1 MKYFNPVDFFGPLLS
16 GIDKPARYL
25 GGECGSIRKKD
36 AAFRMMLCF
45 PDMYEIGMSNNA
57 MRILYAA
64 INDLEGIA
72 CERVF
77 TPASDFEVLLRSKKT
92 LLYGLESGT
101 QVTDSDIL
109 GFTVG
114 YELAATNILS
124 VLDLSGI
131 PLHSADRCDSHPIVI
146 AGGPAMTNPA
156 PYTAIFDAVWIGEA
170 EDAFFTLLKELAKM
184 KQSGADRKTRL
195 DRMASEPAIW
205 IPGKK
210 TSRHVFPDFSTRE
223 YGHRFPTPVV
233 KPVQDHGVV
242 EIMRGCPNGCRFCHA
257 GYFYRPQR
265 LRRPDIIHTEVET
278 QVRIAGHRAIT
289 LSSLSSGDYPGIFS
303 LLKQLN
309 ERWGPEGISFQLPSL
324 KIESFPLEL
333 LEQLSGTRKGGL
345 TFAIETPLDQWQM
358 VLNKQVSMDKIRAIF
373 EEAGKSGYRLAKFYF
388 MIGLP
393 VSAEKVSE
401 EQAIIDF
408 LKEMASLTPMKLNV
422 TLASFVP
429 KPHTPFQWCAQIE
442 PDIAI
447 QKIYAIKDAFRN
459 NPKVKITYHAPF
471 LSWLEGM
478 IARGDER
485 VGDILIEAYHQGARF
500 DAWDDKFRKD
510 IWQSLVEK
518 YDTIIRPL
526 LDSRQVSEV
535 LPWDD
540 ISIGVTRKY
549 FEKEYYRSQ
558 KPILTSACIE
568 NCTAPC
574 GACNDSMHI
583 TDRTGIEG
591 ESRNQVPITD
601 SNVVHMDSRNIKSI
615 DYDEADDTLPD
626 CTMKPDEARI
636 RFLFNYSKT
645 GAAAY
650 YAHHGVW
657 EMLATA
663 ITRTGFSMIYSEGFN
678 PAPRLEIS
686 EPLPLGFSSNDEYGT
701 MIVTRFPDDTS
712 SISRA
717 MNTYLPEGIR
727 IQFVSRIPGFV
738 GVKFPS
744 LSSVHWGSS
753 YCIDVPGIDFDSS
766 MIMSK
771 MQELIAS
778 TAELSSASLSLDEQI
793 NSILVLLPFTGKRE
807 LGLSSLFETATGIAI
822 RNSTVQV
829 KRLSQFARGT
839 DGNPIPYKDFYGIST
854 DI

>member
-1 MKYFNPVDFFGPLLS
+1 MKQFDPVISFGPMLS
-16 GIDKPARYL
+16 NIDKPARYL
-25 GGECGSIRKKD
+25 GGECGSIRKPD

-45 PDMYEIGMSNNA
+45 PDLYEIGMSNNA

-64 INDLEGIA
+64 INDLDGIA

-77 TPASDFEVLLRSKKT
+77 TPASDFEALLRSTKT
-92 LLYGLESGT
+92 PLYGLETGSA
-101 QVTDSDIL
+101 VIDSDIL

-131 PLHSADRCDSHPIVI
+131 PLHSSNRNDCHPIVI

-156 PYTAIFDAVWIGEA
+156 PYSDIFDAVWIGEA
-170 EDAFFTLLKELAKM
+170 EDAFFTLLKELAVI
-184 KQSGADRKTRL
+184 KQLGAGRQACMERIAQET
-195 DRMASEPAIW
+195 AIW
-205 IPGKK
+205 TPGKK
-210 TSRHVFPDFSTRE
+210 TVRHIFPDFSTRE
-223 YGHRFPTPVV
+223 YGYKFPAPVV

-265 LRRPDIIHTEVET
+265 LRLPQIIHAEVET

-309 ERWGPEGISFQLPSL
+309 ERWGPEGVSFQLPSL

-358 VLNKQVSMDKIRAIF
+358 ILNKQVSMDKIRAIL
-373 EEAGKSGYRLAKFYF
+373 EEAGRSGYRLAKFYF

-393 VSAEKVSE
+393 VSVENVSE
-401 EQAIIDF
+401 EQAIIEF
-408 LKEMASLTPMKLNV
+408 LQEMSALTPMKLNV
-422 TLASFVP
+422 TLATFVP
-429 KPHTPFQWCAQIE
+429 KPHTPFQWCAQIA

-447 QKIYAIKDAFRN
+447 QKIHAIKDAFRN
-459 NPKVKITYHAPF
+459 NIKIKITYHAPF

-485 VGDILIEAYHQGARF
+485 VGDILIEAYRQGARF

-510 IWQSLVEK
+510 VWKDIIEK
-518 YDTIIRPL
+518 NSAIIQPL
-526 LDSRQVSEV
+526 LDSRQVSEI

-549 FEKEYYRSQ
+549 FEKEYFRSQ
-558 KPILTSACIE
+558 KPMLTSACIE
-568 NCTAPC
+568 NCTTPC
-574 GACNDSMHI
+574 GACNKSMRI
-583 TDRTGIEG
+583 TSRDEIEEQSNHKINLVDCHEKTVTQNKKNINHEHKDGNFTGFIEKPE
-591 ESRNQVPITD
+591 ESR
-601 SNVVHMDSRNIKSI
+601 M
-615 DYDEADDTLPD
+615 
-626 CTMKPDEARI
+626 
-636 RFLFNYSKT
+636 RFLFNYTKT

-663 ITRTGFSMIYSEGFN
+663 SIRAGFSMAYSEGYN

-686 EPLPLGFSSNDEYGT
+686 EPLPLGFSSTDEYGT
-701 MIVTRFPDDTS
+701 IIVSRLPEATLDLG
-712 SISRA
+712 RA
-717 MNTYLPEGIR
+717 MNSFLPEGIR
-727 IQFVSRIPGFV
+727 ISSVSRIHGFV
-738 GVKFPS
+738 GIKFPS

-753 YCIDVPGIDFDSS
+753 YSVDVSDLNMNPSLILSRLQDVFTA
-766 MIMSK
+766 K
-771 MQELIAS
+771 NELA
-778 TAELSSASLSLDEQI
+778 SASLSLGEHEK
-793 NSILVLLPFTGKRE
+793 SIFVLLPFTGNRQ
-807 LGLSSLFETATGIAI
+807 LGLSSLFESATGITI
-822 RNSTVQV
+822 RSSSVQV
-829 KRLSQFARGT
+829 TRLTQFARGP
-839 DGNPIPYKDFYGIST
+839 DGNPVSYMNFYGISNT
-854 DI
+854 